1 MQISRELIS
10 KSKMIPHRQDGEI
23 INKYPYDAQQLNVS
37 GSNCPQVAETNTRGI
52 TKYWSQ
58 ALLSVYIS
66 FQEKPFVHYSF
77 SELYCNILMTQIMSE
92 RQCVWCRV

>member
-52 TKYWSQ
+52 TKY
-58 ALLSVYIS
+58 
-66 FQEKPFVHYSF
+66 
-77 SELYCNILMTQIMSE
+77 
-92 RQCVWCRV
+92 